1 MKFVQNLFVFEEKHK
16 TVSVFLFNQL
26 THLLLTLIFDACSLS
41 LFCNKVLLNMSVLYF
56 ISNTLARQK
65 KIITIFRVQAIG

>member
-26 THLLLTLIFDACSLS
+26 THLLLILIVDACNLS
-41 LFCNKVLLNMSVLYF
+41 LFCNKVLLNMNVLYF

-65 KIITIFRVQAIG
+65 KL

>member
-26 THLLLTLIFDACSLS
+26 THLLLILIVDACSLS
-41 LFCNKVLLNMSVLYF
+41 LFCNKVLLNMNVLYF

-65 KIITIFRVQAIG
+65 KIITVFRVQAIG

>member
-26 THLLLTLIFDACSLS
+26 THLLLILIVDACSLS

-65 KIITIFRVQAIG
+65 KL